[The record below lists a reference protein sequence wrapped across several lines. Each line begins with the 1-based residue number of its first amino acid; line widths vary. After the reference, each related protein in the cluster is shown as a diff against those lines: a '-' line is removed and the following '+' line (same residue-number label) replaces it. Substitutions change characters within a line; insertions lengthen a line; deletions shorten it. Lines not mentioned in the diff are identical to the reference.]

1 MKISPSQTAP
11 ASQGE
16 ARQAADAM
24 ATGAAFAHASAD
36 AYSYTCKQVNIEWKT
51 RWKATKMGEDPTK
64 MGENP
69 TKIMV
74 SHGLTV

>member
-36 AYSYTCKQVNIEWKT
+36 AHGNSCGMGCPNSEIVKSYGDIVFK
-51 RWKATKMGEDPTK
+51 
-64 MGENP
+64 
-69 TKIMV
+69 
-74 SHGLTV
+74 